1 MEKIRRGN
9 VPSSSRRLRRPA
21 GLVAAFSCTFLLNS
35 VGNGLESNWATSLGC
50 LAILLLGLP
59 HGSLDLA
66 VMRKR
71 TGVNE
76 QQIAAIIMIYL
87 GFAGSMALVWHIA
100 PVGAL
105 AVFLAI
111 ACVHFAED
119 WLPDQLPFFAIGTAT
134 AVLTAPAL
142 LHYRQLSDIFVKLT
156 GNATASML
164 ADFTL
169 LVAPVALITAI
180 VGITLA
186 CRQGRSIAAIESAT
200 ILCSMVLLP
209 PVIGFAVFFCLAHSP
224 RHFAAAKAELSFGSR
239 RLNCEIGL
247 LTFAAMG
254 IAALIYIFRNSGLQ
268 GDGVIAASFVT
279 LSILTVPHMIVPR
292 FFL

>member
-1 MEKIRRGN
+1 
-9 VPSSSRRLRRPA
+9 
-21 GLVAAFSCTFLLNS
+21 
-35 VGNGLESNWATSLGC
+35 
-50 LAILLLGLP
+50 
-59 HGSLDLA
+59 
-66 VMRKR
+66 
-71 TGVNE
+71 
-76 QQIAAIIMIYL
+76 
-87 GFAGSMALVWHIA
+87 
-100 PVGAL
+100 
-105 AVFLAI
+105 
-111 ACVHFAED
+111 
-119 WLPDQLPFFAIGTAT
+119 
-134 AVLTAPAL
+134 
-142 LHYRQLSDIFVKLT
+142 
-156 GNATASML
+156 ML